1 MSRII
6 VSSILLLTANAGF
19 AADGEHVCKS
29 GNLER
34 KVTIVELEAGKK
46 APCEVKYVKENGEEK
61 VLYSAKADE
70 SYCGTKAHEFM
81 GKLKEL
87 GWECPE

>member
-1 MSRII
+1 MLRLTLAT
-6 VSSILLLTANAGF
+6 ILFLTANLAM
-19 AADGEHVCKS
+19 AADGEHLCKS
-29 GNLER
+29 GKLER
-34 KVTIVELEAGKK
+34 KVNIVELEAGKK
-46 APCEVKYVKENGEEK
+46 APCEVKYTKENGEEK

-70 SYCGTKAHEFM
+70 SYCSTKAHEFM